1 MAEILDKIPA
11 GTKWAITSN
20 VLASA
25 LVVRGEK
32 VIAPVLGKLK
42 WLEINNEVYGEGG
55 KLMFPQIKEEFKF
68 PVRDATEAA
77 TFAMLALMLLMGPET
92 QSELIEA
99 TPERAVVRTTKC
111 PFWERYEENE
121 VNPELIPCEIGHQA
135 FCKEGFKAITPNV
148 TYKLVKARPSGES
161 YCEGVYEFKEK

>member
-1 MAEILDKIPA
+1 
-11 GTKWAITSN
+11 
-20 VLASA
+20 
-25 LVVRGEK
+25 
-32 VIAPVLGKLK
+32 
-42 WLEINNEVYGEGG
+42 
-55 KLMFPQIKEEFKF
+55 MFPQIKEEFKF